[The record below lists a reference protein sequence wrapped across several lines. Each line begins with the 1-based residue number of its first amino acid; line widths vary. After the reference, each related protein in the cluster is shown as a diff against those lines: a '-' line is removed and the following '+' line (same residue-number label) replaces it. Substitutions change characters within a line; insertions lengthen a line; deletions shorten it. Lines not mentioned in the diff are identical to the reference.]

1 MNKSKNKDES
11 VNVKMNS
18 NTKNKN
24 VKVNFDIKESNEK
37 KDLDQENSGR
47 NFNENDNTNYI
58 KSKFESII
66 NKYLALKNS
75 LIKNNRQLILSF
87 IFPKKYFFKSIN
99 EKVLTYFRKKLKEKL
114 DIFYY
119 FKQDR
124 IKELMENIIM
134 TKEQNQLKDL
144 ISRKNYFINLKKDNF
159 EEKNNDN
166 DDKNVKNKVLEYI
179 LSKREKVIEK
189 SDQELLNNFLC

>member
-1 MNKSKNKDES
+1 MYIDILNKSKNKDES

-24 VKVNFDIKESNEK
+24 IKVNFDIKESNEK

-87 IFPKKYFFKSIN
+87 IFPKKYFLALFF
-99 EKVLTYFRKKLKEKL
+99 FR
-114 DIFYY
+114 
-119 FKQDR
+119 
-124 IKELMENIIM
+124 
-134 TKEQNQLKDL
+134 
-144 ISRKNYFINLKKDNF
+144 
-159 EEKNNDN
+159 
-166 DDKNVKNKVLEYI
+166 
-179 LSKREKVIEK
+179 
-189 SDQELLNNFLC
+189 